1 MPLAEIV
8 ETLTSNTETAMNDL
22 TENSTGCGR
31 QELGNRSNSI
41 SESCGNPLASGS
53 SGASGSPMVNL
64 HIVVE
69 EKLPLHARRRY
80 EKQVVW
86 PYFIRL

>member
-8 ETLTSNTETAMNDL
+8 ETLTSNAETSSDL
-22 TENSTGCGR
+22 TESSIGCGR
-31 QELGNRSNSI
+31 QEVTNRSNSI

-53 SGASGSPMVNL
+53 SGVLGSPMVNL

-80 EKQVVW
+80 EKQVCF
-86 PYFIRL
+86 FI

>member
-1 MPLAEIV
+1 MSLAEIV
-8 ETLTSNTETAMNDL
+8 ETLTSNAETTSDL

-31 QELGNRSNSI
+31 QELTNRSNSI
-41 SESCGNPLASGS
+41 SESSCNPLAGSSGS
-53 SGASGSPMVNL
+53 SGVSGSPMVNL

-80 EKQVVW
+80 EKQV
-86 PYFIRL
+86 